1 MRKGLLCLLI
11 CIGFFITGWTRAE
24 AAPSKPTILI
34 SQFTTKP
41 APIVPGEAF
50 TLNFELENV
59 GDRDARK
66 VSIVIRDQQGN
77 ESIGEMEQALTEES
91 QIFSPVESGNML
103 YIPKIPEG
111 EKVDASIRMMAPGD
125 IKPGLYNL
133 DIMIEYGDTGRATY
147 QVSQRIGLVVSQEDS
162 LKVVSLQVP
171 SELMV
176 GDEASL
182 SAEIVNLGN
191 APLRGI
197 KVEVEGDLEM
207 EEPSLYF
214 GTFEAGDF
222 DEYSSR
228 FSVENPGTKQGK
240 VIVSYYDPFNKVQ
253 RVEEEFSIRVKGP
266 ESPAEPEAGKAKGGF
281 WDSLLSFLKSLV
293 GLGGGK

>member
-1 MRKGLLCLLI
+1 MKKGLFCLFI
-11 CIGFFITGWTRAE
+11 CIGLLIAGWTTAE

-34 SQFTTKP
+34 SQFTTDP

-50 TLNFELENV
+50 TLTFELENV

-77 ESIGEMEQALTEES
+77 ESVGETEQALAEGS

-103 YIPKIPEG
+103 YISKIPEG
-111 EKVDASIRMMAPGD
+111 EKVKASIRMMAPGD

-133 DIMIEYGDTGRATY
+133 DIMMEYGDAGRASY
-147 QVSQRIGLVVSQEDS
+147 QASQRIGLVVSQEDS
-162 LKVVSLQVP
+162 LKIVSLQVP

-197 KVEVEGDLEM
+197 KVEVEGDLEL
-207 EEPSLYF
+207 EEPSQYF

-222 DEYSSR
+222 DEYSSQ
-228 FSVENPGTKQGK
+228 FFVENPGTKQGK
-240 VIVSYYDPFNKVQ
+240 VVVSYYDPFNKLQ
-253 RVEEEFSIRVKGP
+253 RVEEEFSIQVKGP
-266 ESPAEPEAGKAKGGF
+266 ESPAEPETGKAKGSF
-281 WDSLLSFLKSLV
+281 WDSLLSFLKGLL

>member
-1 MRKGLLCLLI
+1 MRKGLFCLFI
-11 CIGFFITGWTRAE
+11 CIGLVIAGWTTAE

-34 SQFTTKP
+34 SQFETNP

-50 TLNFELENV
+50 TLTFELENV

-66 VSIVIRDQQGN
+66 VSIVIRDGQGN
-77 ESIGEMEQALTEES
+77 ESIGEAEQALAEGS

-103 YIPKIPEG
+103 YISKIPKG

-133 DIMIEYGDTGRATY
+133 DIMMEYGDTGRASY
-147 QVSQRIGLVVSQEDS
+147 QLSQRIGLVVSQEES
-162 LKVVSLQVP
+162 LKIVSLQVP
-171 SELMV
+171 SELMA
-176 GDEASL
+176 GDEADL

-191 APLRGI
+191 ALLRGI
-197 KVEVEGDLEM
+197 KVEVEGDLEP

-228 FSVENPGTKQGK
+228 FSVEDPGTKKGK
-240 VIVSYYDPFNKVQ
+240 VIVSYYDPFNKLQ
-253 RVEEEFSIRVKGP
+253 RVEEEFSIQVKGP
-266 ESPAEPEAGKAKGGF
+266 ESSPEPEEGKAKGGF
-281 WDSLLSFLKSLV
+281 WDSFLSFLKSLL